1 MSRKV
6 VNLEKKKLDLKI
18 TRTELQYWLELTKLE
33 AEREVAGARN
43 EAELATLEATLGEG
57 EEARFEDKPNEV
69 QTARQHDIDPVN
81 KRITLTQHRL
91 QIIL

>member
-6 VNLEKKKLDLKI
+6 VDLEKKKIDMKI
-18 TRTELQYWLELTKLE
+18 TRTELQYWLELIKLE

-43 EAELATLEATLGEG
+43 AAELATLEATLGEG

-69 QTARQHDIDPVN
+69 RTAR
-81 KRITLTQHRL
+81 
-91 QIIL
+91 

>member
-1 MSRKV
+1 M
-6 VNLEKKKLDLKI
+6 KI
-18 TRTELQYWLELTKLE
+18 KRTELEYRLQLTKLE

-43 EAELATLEATLGEG
+43 AAELASLEATLGEG
-57 EEARFEDKPNEV
+57 EEARFADKPNEV
-69 QTARQHDIDPVN
+69 QKARQHDIDPVN